1 MIAANSITLGMDVT
15 SSVNPR
21 CRDER
26 SATTAAHQ
34 AAGVAGIDQIGL
46 EQVYDFDSKVTAV
59 RAAAAA
65 AAAAGASAMLAS
77 FLCCCLQ
84 THLLHTDAQAAPL
97 RSQVFVSAERRNTHR
112 LVGKKGRDGESSS

>member
-1 MIAANSITLGMDVT
+1 MKEAQ
-15 SSVNPR
+15 
-21 CRDER
+21 R

-65 AAAAGASAMLAS
+65 AAAGASAMLAS
-77 FLCCCLQ
+77 LLCCCLQ

-112 LVGKKGRDGESSS
+112 LVGKKGRIVNPPVKTKIPN